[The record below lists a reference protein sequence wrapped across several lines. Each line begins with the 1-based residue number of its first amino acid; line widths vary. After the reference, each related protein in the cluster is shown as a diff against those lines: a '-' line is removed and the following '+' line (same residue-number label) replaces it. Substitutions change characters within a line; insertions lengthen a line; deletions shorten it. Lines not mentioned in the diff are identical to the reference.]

1 MNRKQITNATTVLIG
16 DCLDGLRSLPA
27 DSVHCCVTSPPY
39 WGLRSYLPADHPAKS
54 LELGSERTPEEYVAK
69 LVAIFAEV
77 RRVLRPD
84 GTCWLNL
91 GDSYNNTDKWGGGG
105 SNTGK
110 HVRDTDGE
118 VPSWQSK
125 RQKRPDIPGL
135 KPKDLVGIPWRVA
148 LALQADGWWLRD
160 DVIWHKPSP
169 MPGSQRDRTT
179 KAHEYVFMLTKSA
192 RYYYD
197 DVAIKEDASG
207 KPPGNKMPT
216 KGGREWETGNAKHR
230 TSANL
235 HKIEAAEK
243 KTRRSVW
250 TIASAP
256 YKAAHFATYPPRL
269 VEPCI
274 LAGTSERGCCPQC
287 GAPWQRMIERT
298 RVMRPR
304 PNDYTKR
311 TGEEGTGNA
320 CSNSVAGVSVVT
332 TGWQPTCTC
341 QMVGHPP
348 TPYTV
353 LDPFGGSGTTAG
365 VAEAHGRRAIL
376 CELSPDYVELMP
388 DRIAMVIESLRKS
401 KKSKRSRQVKSS
413 AKSQINLFL

>member
-1 MNRKQITNATTVLIG
+1 MHRKQITNATAVLIG
-16 DCLDGLRSLPA
+16 DCLEGLRSLPA

-39 WGLRSYLPADHPAKS
+39 WGLRSYLPVDHPAKS

-84 GTCWLNL
+84 GTLWLNL
-91 GDSYNNTDKWGGGG
+91 GDTYATGAGSVGASPGGGERG
-105 SNTGK
+105 ERWK
-110 HVRDTDGE
+110 DG
-118 VPSWQSK
+118 VGPMTQPN
-125 RQKRPDIPGL
+125 RMRLPGL

-148 LALQADGWWLRD
+148 LALQASGWWLRD

-216 KGGREWETGNAKHR
+216 KGGREWESGNAKHR

-256 YKAAHFATYPPRL
+256 YKATHFATYPPRL

-298 RVMRPR
+298 RVTRPR

-320 CSNSVAGVSVVT
+320 CSNSVAGVAVVT

-341 QMVGHPP
+341 QMVVRPP
-348 TPYTV
+348 TPCTV

-365 VAEAHGRRAIL
+365 VAEAHGRLAIL

-388 DRIAMVIESLRKS
+388 ARIAMVIESLRKP
-401 KKSKRSRQVKSS
+401 KKAKRSRQVKSPT
-413 AKSQINLFL
+413 KSQINLFL

>member
-1 MNRKQITNATTVLIG
+1 MQRKQITDSTTVLIG
-16 DCLDGLRSLPA
+16 DCLEGLRSLPA

-54 LELGSERTPEEYVAK
+54 LELGSEPTPEQYVGR
-69 LVAIFAEV
+69 LVDIFAEV
-77 RRVLRPD
+77 RRVLRAD
-84 GTCWLNL
+84 GTCWVNL
-91 GDSYNNTDKWGGGG
+91 GDSYNGSGGIGG
-105 SNTGK
+105 AGK
-110 HVRDTDGE
+110 QYTNHGIVT
-118 VPSWQSK
+118 
-125 RQKRPDIPGL
+125 RPDNRSGWPGL

-179 KAHEYVFMLTKSA
+179 KSHEYVFMLTKSA

-207 KPPGNKMPT
+207 KSPGNKKPT
-216 KGGREWETGNAKHR
+216 KGGREWESGNAKHR

-235 HKIEAAEK
+235 HKIEAVEK

-250 TIASAP
+250 TIASVP

-274 LAGTSERGCCPQC
+274 LAGTSERGCCPLC

-298 RVMRPR
+298 RVTRQR

-341 QMVGHPP
+341 QMVGRPP
-348 TPYTV
+348 TPCTV

-388 DRIAMVIESLRKS
+388 ARIAMVIESLRKP
-401 KKSKRSRQVKSS
+401 KKAKRIRQVKSS